1 MAKKRKSP
9 FQRSGQFHR
18 VYRDMFESDAYRS
31 LCCVERCLLHELQ
44 ALYLPS
50 RNDVFLSVRDAAFRL
65 GVHKDTASKAFY
77 VLEKTGFIRLT
88 RGQLWQ
94 QKLSREW
101 RLTFEPY
108 KDREPTDNW
117 RLFKKPDVGPN
128 SRDKVSQS
136 KGQND
141 FKMIPKGDE

>member
-1 MAKKRKSP
+1 MARKFKSKVD
-9 FQRSGQFHR
+9 RSGQFHR
-18 VYRDMFESDAYRS
+18 IYRDMFESDAYRS
-31 LCCVERCLLHELQ
+31 LRCVERCLLHELH

-50 RNDVFLSVRDAAFRL
+50 RNDVFLSVRDAALRL
-65 GVHKDTASKAFY
+65 SVHKDTASKAFH

-88 RGQLWQ
+88 RGELWQ

-117 RLFKKPDVGPN
+117 RLFKKPDVAPN
-128 SRDKVSQS
+128 SKDKVSQL

-141 FKMIPKGDE
+141 LKMIAKRDE